1 MSMNAIHRAQ
11 SGLECVSA
19 KAPVH
24 RSQHGKHEYRG
35 SPGRT
40 HSRRRVCRG
49 ARPVTERNQAGGSDP
64 VRNAIEGKKQA
75 QITYSA
81 NLAVLKVASDMQGEL
96 VDLKA

>member
-11 SGLECVSA
+11 SGLNVAQRKLQSTAHNTANMNTEG
-19 KAPVH
+19 H
-24 RSQHGKHEYRG
+24 QDE
-35 SPGRT
+35 RT
-40 HSRRRVCRG
+40 QGVESLGG
-49 ARPVTERNQAGGSDP
+49 ARPVTERNQAAGSDP
-64 VRNAIEGKKQA
+64 VRNAIEGKQA